1 VIGLRTLA
9 AIGLVALLPLPA
21 SGQQRPTIT
30 QRLRENQERL
40 EEIRR
45 ERLRLQSDL
54 SRLQGQAH
62 TLSQELDNIDRQKS
76 ATSRIVNELDRQIGS
91 LGSELDTVTIDLM
104 LAQDALA
111 EKRAVLETRLTEIY
125 KRGSLWIF
133 EVLLAAESFGDL
145 LSRYKY
151 LYLVSRQD
159 RALTREIEELRDR
172 VGQRRRELVTVHT
185 EMGRQRGDRV
195 QELSRYVSL
204 EQRRQL
210 ALRSTQAARQEASDR
225 LSALARAEQELNN
238 LIATLE
244 RERARGP
251 ATASTIT
258 DDARGRLDWPAD
270 GRVIYRFGRE
280 AGPDNT
286 TLTRRGIGIAVPPG
300 TPVRAVA
307 RGTVDRTGPYG
318 TYGLLVIL
326 NHGGG
331 YYTVYLYLSS
341 VAVTA
346 DQAVEAG
353 QVIGLSGGAATEE
366 GPHIEFQI
374 RGEGAIALDPQNW
387 LKRK

>member
-1 VIGLRTLA
+1 MA

-40 EEIRR
+40 E
-45 ERLRLQSDL
+45 
-54 SRLQGQAH
+54 
-62 TLSQELDNIDRQKS
+62 
-76 ATSRIVNELDRQIGS
+76 ELDRQIGS

-210 ALRSTQAARQEASDR
+210 ALRSTRASQQQTTQR
-225 LSALARAEQELNN
+225 LDALARDEERLGTIIAE
-238 LIATLE
+238 LE
-244 RERARGP
+244 RERARNPSVAG
-251 ATASTIT
+251 TIT
-258 DDARGRLDWPAD
+258 DGSIGTLSWPVD
-270 GRVIYRFGRE
+270 GRVIYRFGRQ
-280 AGPDNT
+280 AGPSNT
-286 TLTRRGIGIAVPPG
+286 AIRRHGIGIAVPEG
-300 TPVRAVA
+300 TSVRAVA
-307 RGTVDRTGPYG
+307 GGAVEHAGPFG
-318 TYGLLVIL
+318 TYGPTVLLD
-326 NHGGG
+326 HGGG
-331 YYTVYLYLSS
+331 FYTLYLYLSR
-341 VAVTA
+341 VDVVVG
-346 DQAVEAG
+346 QAIAAG
-353 QVIGLSGGAATEE
+353 QVIGRSGGSSSGD
-366 GPHIEFQI
+366 GPHVEFQI
-374 RGEGAIALDPQNW
+374 RGQGGIALDPLTW